1 MTLTSVVLPA
11 PLGPMRP
18 WIAPFS
24 TSSDTPSTAR
34 TPPKWRWT
42 LSSRSSTDLRSGPP
56 AGSDNGKAAAAD
68 DSLRPEDDDRDQNH
82 TAHDV
87 AVVETLEPKDLRE
100 RGQEHGPDHR
110 SEDVA
115 ASAQDR
121 KREDLHG
128 ARHAV
133 LRVAWVDEEV
143 EMGFETTG
151 DRCEGRAEDEGKQ
164 LVAGYVDPLAQ
175 RCQLVLADGR
185 PGVAQPALGQ
195 APEQENNHGEGD
207 QNDIDAAKRVGL
219 WVLYGQPL

>member
-11 PLGPMRP
+11 PFGPIRP

-42 LSSRSSTDLRSGPP
+42 SSSRSNTDLRSRPP
-56 AGSDNGKAAAAD
+56 AGSDDGKAAASD
-68 DSLRPEDDDRDQNH
+68 DALRPEDDDRDQNQ
-82 TAHDV
+82 AADDV
-87 AVVETLEPKDLRE
+87 AVVETLETEGLRE
-100 RGQEHGPDHR
+100 RGQEHSPDHR
-110 SEDVA
+110 AEDVA
-115 ASAQDR
+115 ASAQDG

-128 ARHAV
+128 AGHAV
-133 LRVAWVDEEV
+133 LRVAWVNEEV
-143 EMGFETTG
+143 EMRFETAG

-164 LVAGYVDPLAQ
+164 LVAGHVDPLAQ

-195 APEQENNHGEGD
+195 APE
-207 QNDIDAAKRVGL
+207 
-219 WVLYGQPL
+219 